1 MKKLL
6 YAIPVLCAIVLT
18 GCPSEKKNPDDP
30 TSGITAITVKPEKVT
45 IAEGADIA
53 LTVIPTPKAAKGEYT
68 WASSDTLV
76 ATVDADGKVTGI
88 TPGTAIIT
96 VTEKGG
102 AKATSEIHVAS
113 YLESFTFGQ
122 AMVYDWNPED
132 TVGLP
137 LETLRDG
144 QYKAY
149 KMPMNLLVYSDGFYV
164 DGGGKYAGVEEALVI
179 TMPSYMYWAP
189 AELNGGK
196 GTIFVLG
203 EWGIVRGQK
212 ENDTHIGEPGEYGDG
227 VLTNVLAAMD
237 AYNNEQ
243 YTDFGAYIQ
252 AAGKDV
258 TGTSMTAWAYGCDED
273 DPTNCGYSTSYI
285 PDAVLDSAYFF
296 LWSDGS
302 SDYMVLADSCSFTFR
317 PLKHNWEEF
326 IWGVKCSLDEENSK
340 FVIEDRSKLY
350 VGDPISMSFGSIPA
364 EAYGAPRHEDGLI
377 EVPESVIMTA
387 EMRANLD
394 RQIKEGKVRS
404 INALVRNK

>member
-18 GCPSEKKNPDDP
+18 GCKKEENPSNPQ
-30 TSGITAITVKPEKVT
+30 SEITAITVKPEKVT

-144 QYKAY
+144 
-149 KMPMNLLVYSDGFYV
+149 P
-164 DGGGKYAGVEEALVI
+164 
-179 TMPSYMYWAP
+179 
-189 AELNGGK
+189 
-196 GTIFVLG
+196 
-203 EWGIVRGQK
+203 
-212 ENDTHIGEPGEYGDG
+212 
-227 VLTNVLAAMD
+227 
-237 AYNNEQ
+237 
-243 YTDFGAYIQ
+243 
-252 AAGKDV
+252 
-258 TGTSMTAWAYGCDED
+258 
-273 DPTNCGYSTSYI
+273 
-285 PDAVLDSAYFF
+285 
-296 LWSDGS
+296 
-302 SDYMVLADSCSFTFR
+302 
-317 PLKHNWEEF
+317 
-326 IWGVKCSLDEENSK
+326 
-340 FVIEDRSKLY
+340 
-350 VGDPISMSFGSIPA
+350 
-364 EAYGAPRHEDGLI
+364 
-377 EVPESVIMTA
+377 
-387 EMRANLD
+387 
-394 RQIKEGKVRS
+394 
-404 INALVRNK
+404 